1 MGIAAL
7 SLATGCAST
16 SKTAVKASAA
26 DAKSYEGT
34 FSTLSAAGDASGG
47 SIVLSA
53 TTGGTPQTV
62 VTNLASGHATVLPT
76 TKPLYSIAAWVTSS
90 DIGVIGASCPS
101 WTSGDAPQWD
111 DDSQRNV
118 PERCGATTYEIWL
131 VDRSSGSARQINPV
145 GLNASNG
152 YVVVDV
158 RGNSVLLRGKGENG
172 FGLVT
177 VDLKSAAVSQL
188 PTTPSTNGSAEALTQ
203 VCLDPTGQAFGVVSW
218 AGSTPAAV
226 KDAGLDANAVATDD
240 GTSLSA
246 FVASPHKLWKPVAL
260 SDKPVAFDGVAG
272 CGPAGLWRVGR
283 SGGAQIDI
291 VSGAAHVKS
300 ISSVSE
306 NSPNKELNVS
316 APLGSG
322 PPLLAVQPPPSGDSP
337 DAPRPATTYIWGGAD
352 WIESASVDLGPS
364 SFPFVNGDVVDALV
378 MSPGKYSLKAALT

>member
-1 MGIAAL
+1 M
-7 SLATGCAST
+7 
-16 SKTAVKASAA
+16 
-26 DAKSYEGT
+26 
-34 FSTLSAAGDASGG
+34 
-47 SIVLSA
+47 
-53 TTGGTPQTV
+53 
-62 VTNLASGHATVLPT
+62 
-76 TKPLYSIAAWVTSS
+76 
-90 DIGVIGASCPS
+90 
-101 WTSGDAPQWD
+101 
-111 DDSQRNV
+111 
-118 PERCGATTYEIWL
+118 
-131 VDRSSGSARQINPV
+131 
-145 GLNASNG
+145 
-152 YVVVDV
+152 
-158 RGNSVLLRGKGENG
+158 
-172 FGLVT
+172 
-177 VDLKSAAVSQL
+177 
-188 PTTPSTNGSAEALTQ
+188 
-203 VCLDPTGQAFGVVSW
+203 
-218 AGSTPAAV
+218 

-291 VSGAAHVKS
+291 VSGAEHVKS